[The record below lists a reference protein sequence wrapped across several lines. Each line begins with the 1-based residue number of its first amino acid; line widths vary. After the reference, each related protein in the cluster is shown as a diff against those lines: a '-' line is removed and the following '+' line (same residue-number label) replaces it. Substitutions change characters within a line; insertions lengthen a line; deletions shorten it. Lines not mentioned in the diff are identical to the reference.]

1 VSIIKC
7 NELFYI
13 RRRAPDVRQ
22 VETFLNHFGLI
33 SCAQQGGS
41 VYLRGTDPVHH
52 CYILEEGPA
61 RLLGFAFLAKS
72 EADLHRLADATRR
85 AVEPLTEP
93 GGGLR
98 VRLQEPNGY
107 DVDIVYGIAV
117 PEAIGVERQPV
128 NTGSQPTLRAGELLR
143 LPRGQATPV
152 KRIAH
157 VVLGTP
163 LVEETAAWF
172 RETLGFIPSD
182 EVFRGET
189 DEKIASFL
197 RVDKGDEHVDHHAF
211 LPMRS
216 AMTGLQH
223 VSFESQD
230 IDAVMA
236 DHHYLR
242 SLGYEHLWGIGRHL
256 LGSQLFDY
264 WNDPLGYAHE
274 HWADSDRLSASAPT
288 GVWDAKEGMVTQ
300 WGEPADERF
309 RNNVK
314 P

>member
-1 VSIIKC
+1 MSIIKC
-7 NELFYI
+7 NELLYI
-13 RRRAPDVRQ
+13 RRSVPDVSKI
-22 VETFLNHFGLI
+22 EAFLVDFGLI
-33 SCAQQGGS
+33 PAARQGSS

-61 RLLGFAFLAKS
+61 RLLGFAFAAKS
-72 EADLHRLADATRR
+72 EADLHTLAKATGC
-85 AVEPLTEP
+85 AVEAIDEP
-93 GGGLR
+93 GGGQR

-107 DVDIVYGIAV
+107 AVDIVFGMATPAAIAV
-117 PEAIGVERQPV
+117 ARQPV
-128 NTGSQPTLRAGELLR
+128 NTGSEPLRRRELLR
-143 LPRGQATPV
+143 LPRGKATPL

-163 LVEETAAWF
+163 KVAETAAWF
-172 RETLGFIPSD
+172 RDTLGMLPSD
-182 EVFRGET
+182 EVFRATGEAQ
-189 DEKIASFL
+189 IASFL
-197 RVDKGDEHVDHHAF
+197 RVDKGDEYVDHHAF

-216 AMTGLQH
+216 DDIGLQH

-236 DHHYLR
+236 DHHFLQ

-288 GVWDAKEGMVTQ
+288 GVWEAKEGMVTQ
-300 WGEPADERF
+300 WGEPATERF
-309 RNNVK
+309 RHNVK

>member
-1 VSIIKC
+1 MSIIKC
-7 NELFYI
+7 NELLYI
-13 RRRAPDVRQ
+13 RRSVPDVTQ
-22 VETFLNHFGLI
+22 VETFLNRFGLI
-33 SCAQQGGS
+33 TCAKQGES
-41 VYLRGTDPVHH
+41 VYLRATDPVHH
-52 CYILEEGPA
+52 CYILEQGPA

-72 EADLHRLADATRR
+72 EADLRTLAAGTGGD
-85 AVEPLTEP
+85 VEEITEP

-98 VRLQEPNGY
+98 VRLKEPNGY
-107 DVDIVYGIAV
+107 DVDVVYGIAV
-117 PEAIGVERQPV
+117 PEPIKVERQAV
-128 NTGSQPTLRAGELLR
+128 NTGREPTLRADELLR

-163 LVEETAAWF
+163 LVEETAKWF
-172 RETLGFIPSD
+172 RETLGMLPSD
-182 EVFRGET
+182 EVFRTAGGEQ
-189 DEKIASFL
+189 IASFL
-197 RVDKGDEHVDHHAF
+197 RVDKGPEHVDHHAF

-216 AMTGLQH
+216 AVAGFQH

-236 DHHYLR
+236 DHHYLK
-242 SLGYEHLWGIGRHL
+242 SMGYEHLWGIGRHL

-274 HWADSDRLSASAPT
+274 HWADSDRLSASAIT
-288 GVWDAKEGMVTQ
+288 GVWEAKEGMVTQ
-300 WGEPADERF
+300 WGEGASEQF
-309 RNNVK
+309 RHNVK